1 MHKENVSLQAAWRIL
16 RGLSQQEVAA
26 KLGISQSA
34 VSQLEALDSRPQKR
48 TREKLAAIYGCTV
61 SKSASICRKRVN
73 STSPRPCR
81 RSARPAFAKELFI
94 SHRRL
99 IRVGYSHVLDVVI
112 VIRHA
117 DHHLRRLAR
126 YLPALERVSNISH
139 FSFVSLTPSLSQR
152 EREDRKCRP
161 GKAKPPPG
169 TPVNAPLSPGSQ
181 SRPVFRHWLIRRL
194 FRRRFILFQRR
205 QRGFNREQRQH
216 HHHNH
221 KEDGQPGIETV
232 VKHQLRQL

>member
-1 MHKENVSLQAAWRIL
+1 MNQTSMITSCCLGEVCDVMHKENVSLQAAWRIL

-48 TREKLAAIYGCTV
+48 TREKLAAIYGCTRGANQPL
-61 SKSASICRKRVN
+61 SAERGLTALRPALAAVARV
-73 STSPRPCR
+73 
-81 RSARPAFAKELFI
+81 PAFAKELFI

-117 DHHLRRLAR
+117 DHHLRRPGPV

-169 TPVNAPLSPGSQ
+169 TPVNAPLSPSGLN
-181 SRPVFRHWLIRRL
+181 RV
-194 FRRRFILFQRR
+194 
-205 QRGFNREQRQH
+205 RGFQALAHTASLSPSVYPLSAPPARF
-216 HHHNH
+216 
-221 KEDGQPGIETV
+221 
-232 VKHQLRQL
+232 